1 MREKAKRFTVA
12 IAVAAAILAGL
23 VFPGCEKKAEVKETF
38 KIGAVLP
45 LTGNLGFIG
54 EGFRN
59 AMLLAKEQLG
69 DTKYNYE
76 ILFEDDQHDTKLTAG
91 AANKFISIDNVDAI
105 VSLGDSTAPVVSP
118 LATKNNII
126 HFGLA
131 VQAYVA
137 KGDNNF
143 IHWTPAVEEARV
155 LVKEL
160 KRRGITKI
168 GLLGSN
174 YEGFVELM
182 NALRKKIKNTDIRIL
197 SDQTFRNDEKDF
209 RTIIARA
216 KQTEPEIYV
225 VLAMTPSLEIL
236 AKQMKEAGIKTPLTS
251 MESFDVT
258 QEPALFEGYWYVS
271 AAVPTNSF
279 TGAYEAKYKTGPP
292 VTAANGYDI
301 FNLIVYG
308 VEKAG
313 VTSSQKPSTEKIS
326 RALRNIKNY
335 PGALGSLT
343 IREDGVVLSRASV
356 KMIKNGKP
364 AALEL

>member
-1 MREKAKRFTVA
+1 MRYKGRIFTGF
-12 IAVAAAILAGL
+12 IAAAVILAG
-23 VFPGCEKKAEVKETF
+23 FIFAGCEKKAEVRETF

-54 EGFRN
+54 EGFKN
-59 AMLLAKEQLG
+59 AMLLAREQLG

-76 ILFEDDQHDTKLTAG
+76 ILFEDDQHDTKLTAS
-91 AANKFISIDNVDAI
+91 AANKFISIDKVDAI
-105 VSLGDSTAPVVSP
+105 VTLGDSTAPVVSP
-118 LATKNNII
+118 LATQHNII

-160 KRRGITKI
+160 KRRGIRTV

-182 NALRKKIKNTDIRIL
+182 NALREKLKGTDIRIL
-197 SDQTFRNDEKDF
+197 SDQTFKNDEKDF
-209 RTIIARA
+209 RTFIARA
-216 KQTEPEIYV
+216 KQTEPDIYV

-236 AKQMKEAGIKTPLTS
+236 AKQMKEAGINTPLTS

-271 AAVPTNSF
+271 AAVPTGSF
-279 TGAYEAKYKTGPP
+279 SSAYEAKYNTTPP

-301 FNLIVYG
+301 FNLIVTA

-313 VTSSQKPSTEKIS
+313 DSPSQKPPTEKIS
-326 RALRNIKNY
+326 RELRNIKNY
-335 PGALGSLT
+335 PGALGTLS

-364 AALEL
+364 VALEL